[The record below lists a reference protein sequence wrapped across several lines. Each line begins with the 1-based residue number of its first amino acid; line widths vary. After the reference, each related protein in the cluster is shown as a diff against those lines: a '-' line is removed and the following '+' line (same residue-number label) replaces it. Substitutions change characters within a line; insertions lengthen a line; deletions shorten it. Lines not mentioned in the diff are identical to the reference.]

1 MICLAELLE
10 LVELLL
16 QISKLLEKGWREGP
30 QHCRTALKV
39 LLLEELRWLLLL
51 CQVLALRLWLRQ
63 HLICLILQL
72 CLLLLPLYLLLH
84 LLPRLLCQAV

>member
-16 QISKLLEKGWREGP
+16 QISELLEKGWREGP
-30 QHCRTALKV
+30 QHRRTALKV

-51 CQVLALRLWLRQ
+51 CQVLALRLWLGQ
-63 HLICLILQL
+63 HLSCLILEL

-84 LLPRLLCQAV
+84 LLQGLRCQAV